1 MVLKAILLFL
11 VKNTTDLFQPATL
24 KGIMP
29 TATVLR
35 YNNQQKYHEIRLL
48 LLEAY
53 KPVSV

>member
-24 KGIMP
+24 KGIML